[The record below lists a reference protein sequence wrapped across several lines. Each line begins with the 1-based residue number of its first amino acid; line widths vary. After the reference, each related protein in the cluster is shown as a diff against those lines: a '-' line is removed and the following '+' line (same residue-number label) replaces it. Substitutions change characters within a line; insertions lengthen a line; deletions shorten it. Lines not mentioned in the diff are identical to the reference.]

1 LFSLTF
7 AHSHSPTV
15 VRMAD
20 VEVRNRNTT
29 RSKKK
34 AQNIQDQP
42 KEKEIHSSEEC
53 APEKAAPQ
61 KKSSDSKASLTS
73 VDELILPS
81 LQVNCRFHL
90 LPLLLFTVAVAT
102 RFYALDEPHHIV
114 FDELHYGRYASLY
127 LKGTFFYD
135 SHPPLG
141 KQLLAL
147 AAHTA
152 GFDGDFKFDKIGAP
166 YNDSVP
172 VYAMRAVPAAFGS
185 LLIPV
190 AYMIM
195 SQLGFSQW
203 TSALTGFLF
212 IFDNALL
219 TQSHYMLME
228 PILLFFALSGLLCVL
243 KFRALR
249 PAADAF
255 SGPWWGWLISGFI
268 LLTCSFCVKYVG
280 VYSYAL
286 GLAIIGYDFWEKI
299 LGDLSLSKMQVAVH
313 AAVRSIIA
321 FLVPLAVYLG
331 VFYIHLSIL
340 VNAGPHDNAM
350 SSNFQASLEGGLS
363 SILRG
368 QPLEVVHGSQITM
381 RHTYGNP
388 CWLHSH
394 ADNYPVKYADKRGS
408 SHQQQVTC
416 YPVKDANNWWLVKR
430 PDRDD
435 LHVTPP
441 LDKIKHGD
449 IVQLVHGI
457 TLRNLNTHN
466 VAAPLSATKQEV
478 SCYVD
483 HNVSMPAQD
492 LWRVVIINREEVGD
506 VWHALQS
513 HVRFIHVNT
522 SAALAVTG
530 RQLPEWANFQIEV
543 VADVMIE
550 QENTVF
556 NVEEHR
562 YTKNEEK
569 ASREME
575 LLNSDFVPL
584 EPVKMSF
591 LEKFFE
597 LQVRMIF
604 VSNENVQ
611 NHIYTS
617 SPWEWL
623 TLTRG
628 IAYWVDSKSNAQV
641 HLLGNVLIWYS
652 ATLAL
657 AIYFTLLIFYMLR
670 QRRQCYDIHSDA
682 WNQFR
687 TTGEIIVLGYAFHFV
702 PYFFVDHTLFLHHY
716 LPALVFQLMLTAAV
730 VEHLFYLTR
739 LVFARQVINWMFII
753 GALAWMSGILYFFK
767 MFVPLCYGLGPMNAA
782 QINELKFK
790 ESWDFIIHKP

>member
-1 LFSLTF
+1 
-7 AHSHSPTV
+7 
-15 VRMAD
+15 MAD
-20 VEVRNRNTT
+20 VEVRNRNIN
-29 RSKKK
+29 RSSKSKKK
-34 AQNIQDQP
+34 VQNVQAQP
-42 KEKEIHSSEEC
+42 TEKETENNEKWASEESVTKEVVR
-53 APEKAAPQ
+53 EKS
-61 KKSSDSKASLTS
+61 KSSGRKASSTS

-81 LQVNCRFHL
+81 LDVNCHFHL
-90 LPLLLFTVAVAT
+90 LPLLLCSVAFAT

-127 LKGTFFYD
+127 LKRTFFFD

-147 AAHTA
+147 AAYTA

-166 YNDSVP
+166 YNSSVP
-172 VYAMRAVPAAFGS
+172 VYAMRAVPATMGS
-185 LLIPV
+185 LLIPIV
-190 AYMIM
+190 YMIM

-203 TSALTGFLF
+203 TSALAGFLF

-243 KFRALR
+243 KFRALH
-249 PAADAF
+249 PIADAF
-255 SGPWWGWLISGFI
+255 SFRWWGWLTSGI
-268 LLTCSFCVKYVG
+268 ALLTCSFCVKYVG
-280 VYSYAL
+280 IYSYML
-286 GLAIIGYDFWEKI
+286 GLAIISYDFWEKI
-299 LGDLSLSKMQVAVH
+299 LGDLSLSKMRVIVDGMARASVAL
-313 AAVRSIIA
+313 
-321 FLVPLAVYLG
+321 LVPLAVYLG
-331 VFYIHLSIL
+331 VFYIHLTLL

-350 SSNFQASLEGGLS
+350 SSTFQASLEGGLS

-368 QPLEVVHGSQITM
+368 QPLEVVHGSQITL
-381 RHTYGNP
+381 RHTSGNP

-394 ADNYPVKYADKRGS
+394 PDNYPIKYGDKRGS

-466 VAAPLSATKQEV
+466 VAAPLSSTKQEV

-492 LWRVVIINREEVGD
+492 LWRLVIINRAEVGD

-513 HVRFIHVNT
+513 MVRFVHVNT
-522 SAALAVTG
+522 SAALSVSG
-530 RQLPEWANFQIEV
+530 RQLPEWANFQTEV

-550 QENTVF
+550 QDTTIF

-562 YTKNEEK
+562 YTKNDDK
-569 ASREME
+569 NVREFE

-591 LEKFFE
+591 IEKFIE
-597 LQVRMIF
+597 LQVRMIL

-641 HLLGNVLIWYS
+641 HLLGNVFIWYS
-652 ATLAL
+652 ATIAL
-657 AIYFTLLIFYMLR
+657 AIYSALLIFYMLR

-687 TTGEIIVLGYAFHFV
+687 TTGEIIVLGYLFHFV

-716 LPALVFQLMLTAAV
+716 LPALVFKLLLTASL

-739 LVFARQVINWMFII
+739 LVFARQFINWVFVI
-753 GALAWMSGILYFFK
+753 GILSWMSVVLFTFK
-767 MFVPLCYGLGPMNAA
+767 KFMPLSYGLGPMNAT
-782 QINELKFK
+782 QINDLRFK
-790 ESWDFIIHKP
+790 ETWDFIVHKP

>member
-1 LFSLTF
+1 M
-7 AHSHSPTV
+7 
-15 VRMAD
+15 MAD
-20 VEVRNRNTT
+20 TEVRNRNIS
-29 RSKKK
+29 RISKSKKK
-34 AQNIQDQP
+34 VQNPKVQS
-42 KEKEIHSSEEC
+42 KEKEAQDNEEWTT
-53 APEKAAPQ
+53 EETVTEELPQ
-61 KKSSDSKASLTS
+61 KKSKSSDSEASSTS

-81 LQVNCRFHL
+81 LEVNCRFHL
-90 LPLLLFTVAVAT
+90 LPLLLFSVGVAS
-102 RFYALDEPHHIV
+102 RFYNLEEPHHIV

-141 KQLLAL
+141 KQLLAQ
-147 AAHTA
+147 AAYTA

-166 YNDSVP
+166 YNSSVP
-172 VYAMRAVPAAFGS
+172 VFAMRAVPATCGS
-185 LLIPV
+185 LLIPI

-203 TSALTGFLF
+203 TSALAGFLF

-243 KFRALR
+243 KFRALD
-249 PAADAF
+249 PIADAY
-255 SGPWWGWLISGFI
+255 SARWWGWLISGMT

-280 VYSYAL
+280 VYSYSL
-286 GLAIIGYDFWEKI
+286 GVAIIGYDYWEKI
-299 LGDLSLSKMQVAVH
+299 LGDLSLSKMRVIVHGIARAVTLL
-313 AAVRSIIA
+313 
-321 FLVPLAVYLG
+321 LVPLTVYMG
-331 VFYIHLSIL
+331 VFYIHLNVL

-381 RHTYGNP
+381 RHTFGSP

-394 ADNYPVKYADKRGS
+394 TENYPVKYPDKRGS

-478 SCYVD
+478 SCYID

-492 LWRVVIINREEVGD
+492 LWRVEIVNRGEVGD
-506 VWHALQS
+506 VWHALES

-522 SAALAVTG
+522 SAALAVSG
-530 RQLPEWANFQIEV
+530 RQLPDWANFQLEV

-550 QENTVF
+550 QDNTVF

-569 ASREME
+569 TSRELE

-584 EPVKMSF
+584 EPVKMTF

-597 LQVRMIF
+597 LQIRMIF

-641 HLLGNVLIWYS
+641 HLLGNVFIWYS
-652 ATLAL
+652 ATIAL
-657 AIYFTLLIFYMLR
+657 AIYGGLLLFYMLR
-670 QRRQCYDIHSDA
+670 QRRQCYDIHSGA

-687 TTGEIIVLGYAFHFV
+687 LTGEIILLGYVFHFV

-716 LPALVFQLMLTAAV
+716 LPALVFQLLLTSAV
-730 VEHLFYLTR
+730 VEHLYYLNR
-739 LVFARQVINWMFII
+739 LVFARQVFNWMFVI
-753 GALAWMSGILYFFK
+753 GVLTWMSGVLFMFK
-767 MFVPLCYGLGPMNAA
+767 KFLPLCYGSGPMNAS
-782 QINELKFK
+782 QINDLKFK
-790 ESWDFIIHKP
+790 ETWDFIIHKP

>member
-1 LFSLTF
+1 
-7 AHSHSPTV
+7 
-15 VRMAD
+15 MAD
-20 VEVRNRNTT
+20 AEVRNRSIA
-29 RSKKK
+29 RSSKSKKK
-34 AQNIQDQP
+34 AQNAPAQP
-42 KEKEIHSSEEC
+42 EEKEVVAEPNEKCASSEE
-53 APEKAAPQ
+53 AVSKTVP
-61 KKSSDSKASLTS
+61 KSKSKTKSKSNSKTS
-73 VDELILPS
+73 VDDLILPS
-81 LQVNCRFHL
+81 LEVNCHLHL
-90 LPLLLFTVAVAT
+90 LPLLLFSVAVAT
-102 RFYALDEPHHIV
+102 RFYALDEPNHIV

-147 AAHTA
+147 AAYTA

-166 YNDSVP
+166 YNSSVP
-172 VYAMRAVPAAFGS
+172 VYALRAVPATFGS

-195 SQLGFSQW
+195 AQLGFSQW
-203 TSALTGFLF
+203 TSALAGFLF

-228 PILLFFALSGLLCVL
+228 PIVLFFALSGLLCVL
-243 KFRALR
+243 KFRALD
-249 PAADAF
+249 PVADAF
-255 SGPWWGWLISGFI
+255 SLRWWGYLTSGMV
-268 LLTCSFCVKYVG
+268 LLTCSFCVKYVA
-280 VYSYAL
+280 VYSYML
-286 GLAIIGYDFWEKI
+286 GLAIIGYDYWENI
-299 LGDLSLSKMQVAVH
+299 LGDLSLSKMWVMVH
-313 AAVRSIIA
+313 AAARATVA
-321 FLVPLAVYLG
+321 TLVPIAVYLG
-331 VFYIHLSIL
+331 VFYIHLTIL

-350 SSNFQASLEGGLS
+350 SSTFQASLEGGLS

-381 RHTYGNP
+381 RHTYGTP

-430 PDRDD
+430 PERDD
-435 LHVTPP
+435 LLVTPP

-457 TLRNLNTHN
+457 TMNNLNTHN
-466 VAAPLSATKQEV
+466 VAAPMSATKQEV

-492 LWRVVIINREEVGD
+492 LWRLVIVNRQEVGD
-506 VWHALQS
+506 VWHALS
-513 HVRFIHVNT
+513 SLVRFVHVNT
-522 SAALAVTG
+522 SAALAVSG
-530 RQLPEWANFQIEV
+530 RSLPDWGNHQLEV
-543 VADVMIE
+543 VADVMTE
-550 QENTVF
+550 QEYTIF

-562 YTKNEEK
+562 YTKNSEK
-569 ASREME
+569 TTREYE

-584 EPVKMSF
+584 EPVKMTF
-591 LEKFFE
+591 MEKFIE
-597 LQVRMIF
+597 LQIRMIF
-604 VSNENVQ
+604 ISNENVQ

-641 HLLGNVLIWYS
+641 HLLGNVFIWYS
-652 ATLAL
+652 ATIAL
-657 AIYFTLLIFYMLR
+657 MAYFALLIFYMLR
-670 QRRQCYDIHSDA
+670 QRRQCYDIHSDE
-682 WNQFR
+682 WTQFR
-687 TTGEIIVLGYAFHFV
+687 TTGEIILLGYVFHFV

-716 LPALVFQLMLTAAV
+716 LPALVFQLMLTASL

-739 LVFARQVINWMFII
+739 LVFARQIINWVFVF
-753 GALAWMSGILYFFK
+753 AVLAWMCGILFMFK
-767 MFVPLCYGLGPMNAA
+767 KFLPLSYGLGPMNAT
-782 QINELKFK
+782 QIQELKFK